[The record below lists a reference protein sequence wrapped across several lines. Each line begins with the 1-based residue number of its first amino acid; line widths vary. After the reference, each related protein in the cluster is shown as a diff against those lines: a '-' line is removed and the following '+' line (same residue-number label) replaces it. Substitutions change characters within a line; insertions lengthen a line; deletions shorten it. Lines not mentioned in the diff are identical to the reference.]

1 MVGKTFIYLDYN
13 ATAPMRPEVVEAM
26 RVAFER
32 GGNASSVHGSGRRA
46 REAVDQA
53 RASVARLVGA
63 PAEQVVFT
71 SGGTEANNLA
81 LKGTGRRRLMISAVE
96 HGSVLATALMADPGA
111 TILAVGGEGVVDL
124 AALAQALAAQDEP
137 SLVAVMLANNETG
150 VVQPVERIAAIAHR
164 HEALVHCDAVQAAGK
179 IPVDWTDLGADF
191 MSLSAHKLGG
201 PQGVGALVVDER
213 VALAAQLTGGGQEM
227 GRRSGTENV
236 PGIVGFGVAA
246 ELAQRDLARFE
257 ALATMRD
264 DMEHRLKEIARR
276 TRCFGA
282 DAERLPN
289 TSCLAMP
296 GVSAETQ
303 VMAFDLAGFAVSA
316 GAACSSGKVARSHV
330 LEAMGAPEDEAECAI
345 RVSLG
350 WRSERDDV
358 DRFVAAWSDLYG
370 RASANHLAAAETAA

>member
-1 MVGKTFIYLDYN
+1 MDETFAYLDYN

-26 RVAFER
+26 SVAFER

-46 REAVDQA
+46 RQAVDQA
-53 RASVARLVGA
+53 RESVARLVGA

-81 LKGTGRRRLMISAVE
+81 LKGSGRRQLMVSAVE

-111 TILAVGGEGVVDL
+111 TILAVDGEGVVDL
-124 AALAQALAAQDEP
+124 AALAQALAAQDGP
-137 SLVAVMLANNETG
+137 ALVAVMLANNETG
-150 VVQPVERIAAIAHR
+150 VVQPVERIAAIARR
-164 HEALVHCDAVQAAGK
+164 HEALVLCDAVQAAGK
-179 IPVDWTDLGADF
+179 IPVDGADLGADLI
-191 MSLSAHKLGG
+191 SLSAHKLGG
-201 PQGVGALVVDER
+201 PQGVGALVVDQR
-213 VALAAQLTGGGQEM
+213 VALAAQLTGGGQEL

-236 PGIVGFGVAA
+236 AGIVGFGVAA
-246 ELAQRDLARFE
+246 DLAQRDLARFQ

-264 DMEHRLKEIARR
+264 DMERRLCEIAQR

-282 DAERLPN
+282 GAERLPN
-289 TSCLAMP
+289 TSCLTMP

-303 VMAFDLAGFAVSA
+303 VMALDLAGVAVSA

-330 LEAMGAPEDEAECAI
+330 LEAMGAAEDEADCAI

-350 WRSERDDV
+350 WRSEGDDV
-358 DRFVAAWSDLYG
+358 DRFVAAWSGLYD
-370 RASANHLAAAETAA
+370 RASADRLMAAETAA